1 MDEARAW
8 SLQDRQRRGREVSGG
23 IFLVPIL
30 MGLEMLSNPNSLSS
44 HYLDTFSMVAR
55 IQAENQVALSSVL
68 WP

>member
-1 MDEARAW
+1 M
-8 SLQDRQRRGREVSGG
+8 SGG